1 MMGHAVMME
10 YYHSLSDEERTRI
23 HAEALRA
30 NPKASAQELIEVK
43 RTALWKAI
51 HKARKMKDHAEKDR
65 DGRTFRGGEVVPG
78 GQNLKNHIIFFAQS
92 KFWLGQKNR
101 AQRPEYL
108 AETKFVKN
116 IFFVLFCI

>member
-1 MMGHAVMME
+1 M
-10 YYHSLSDEERTRI
+10 SDEIGVKALPERPEFKFGV
-23 HAEALRA
+23 AKLC
-30 NPKASAQELIEVK
+30 
-43 RTALWKAI
+43 
-51 HKARKMKDHAEKDR
+51 DG

-101 AQRPEYL
+101 AQCLEFL

-116 IFFVLFCI
+116 IFSYCFVFNHPPPIINDLSV